1 MKDNPIPLYL
11 VSGFLGSGKS
21 SFLKGILDRLGR
33 RYKIAIVQ
41 NEFAAVNIDRQILE
55 ESAEPHV
62 TMEVNNGSVFC
73 LCLLGNFIPQFA
85 EFLEREKPDIVFI
98 EATGLADPLALM
110 QVLTSAELR
119 ERVIFRKA
127 ITVVNAARF
136 TEQSRMLR
144 QVVNQVRVADMLI
157 LNRCDTAAPE
167 NIDAS
172 ERAVRLINANCSF
185 IRTTFAELSDSEIDI
200 IMEPEKYEPALFGTG
215 ETNREPLSA
224 PPKIDCS
231 VITEAVQV
239 SSAAAERVSGLLK
252 NAMRAKGYIRT
263 VEGGFQLNAVEG
275 EVILQKSE
283 LPLPRTELVIF
294 GNPEIGESVKEILK
308 NGRAL

>member
-55 ESAEPHV
+55 ESAELHV

-136 TEQSRMLR
+136 NEQSRMLR

-157 LNRCDTAAPE
+157 LNRCDTAAGE
-167 NIDAS
+167 QADKA
-172 ERAVRLINANCSF
+172 EAAVRLINSNCRL
-185 IRTTFAELSDSEIDI
+185 IRTTFAELTDSEFDAF
-200 IMEPEKYEPALFGTG
+200 MEPEYGDPALFGTG
-215 ETNREPLSA
+215 DTNREPLSA

-252 NAMRAKGYIRT
+252 MLCVQRDTY
-263 VEGGFQLNAVEG
+263 E
-275 EVILQKSE
+275 QKRGDFS
-283 LPLPRTELVIF
+283 LMQ
-294 GNPEIGESVKEILK
+294 
-308 NGRAL
+308 